1 MITLTDEIKDIE
13 TEIETIK
20 KIGKKFSETITSDQ
34 AFNILVLQYYCFKE
48 NELENIWFD
57 IKSCITDGSDDGG
70 LDFVYFDEEEYKVI
84 IGQNKYSPNVSAQ
97 ECLSEIHKI
106 VNTIEDFYKGHTGKY
121 NKKVKEAFQNAIDR
135 LTDETEGNIEIVFSS
150 LSKFDFE
157 GTKERIGDLENK
169 VSQIAFYAPN
179 DINDLIEKVKS
190 SFEVVPEDTI
200 KIDKAKNWL
209 EYDTDKQKGM
219 FINVSSQ
226 SISRLYNKYN
236 NKGLFN
242 LNIRRYIKSKSVDD
256 GINHT
261 LNKNR
266 DEFWFLNNG
275 LTIACNDFS
284 TDGDTIR
291 LYNFSIVNGGQ
302 TTTLIGSYKGNNKEE
317 FYIPCKIVASKE
329 KMRPEHSMMFFNK
342 IAEATNSQK
351 PIQPKDLKSN
361 APEMINLQRLLK
373 RHGIGLEI
381 KRGEQL
387 PKNLN
392 IKIKNDIFAQLVYS
406 FVNQKPGTARSNK
419 KSLFNNNKSYKQ
431 VFRKNYEQTEKWKF
445 IIDLIDL
452 NERFEALSKEYKK
465 KGTEVFNSEEAN
477 VFSNGKYI
485 LFGLFG
491 VIYRIINDDIKLAE
505 LREDTSIIDSDDFIY
520 DGFISN
526 YTKDDINNK
535 LDSLIK
541 FLVGIL
547 STSYSNQYEAGKVT
561 SVSNFF
567 KTDKKYLED
576 VVKTFASMLNREF
589 YLKELMEYG
598 EIFKRSK
605 NN

>member
-20 KIGKKFSETITSDQ
+20 KVGKKYSETLTNDQ
-34 AFNILVLQYYCFKE
+34 AFNILLLQYYCFKE

-57 IKSCITDGSDDGG
+57 VKSCITDGSDDGG

-84 IGQNKYSPNVSAQ
+84 IGQNKYTQNVNVQ
-97 ECLSEIHKI
+97 DCVSEIHKI
-106 VNTIEDFYKGHTGKY
+106 INTIEDFYKGHTGKY
-121 NKKVKEAFQNAIDR
+121 NKKVKEVFQNSIDR
-135 LTDETEGNIEIVFSS
+135 LTDETEGNVEIIFSS
-150 LSKFDFE
+150 LSQIDFE
-157 GTKERIGDLENK
+157 RTKERIGELENK
-169 VSQIAFYAPN
+169 VSQITFYAPT
-179 DINDLIEKVKS
+179 DINDNIEKVKS
-190 SFEVVPEDTI
+190 SFEVVSEDVI

-209 EYDTDKQKGM
+209 EYETDKQKGL

-226 SISRLYNKYN
+226 SITKLYNKFN

-242 LNIRRYIKSKSVDD
+242 LNIRRYIRSKSVDD

-266 DEFWFLNNG
+266 EEFWFLNNG
-275 LTIACNDFS
+275 LTIACNDFLP
-284 TDGDTIR
+284 DGDTIK

-317 FYIPCKIVASKE
+317 FYIPCKIVARKE
-329 KMRPEHSMMFFNK
+329 EMRPEHSMKFFNK

-373 RHGIGLEI
+373 RHDIGLEI

-387 PKNLN
+387 PRNLRV
-392 IKIKNDIFAQLVYS
+392 KIKNDVFAQLIYS

-431 VFRKNYEQTEKWKF
+431 VFRKNYEQTEKKNF
-445 IIDLIDL
+445 IIDLVDL
-452 NERFEALSKEYKK
+452 NERFENLSKDYKK
-465 KGTEVFNSEEAN
+465 KGSDEFNSEEAN

-491 VIYRIINDDIKLAE
+491 VIYRIINNDAQISE
-505 LREDTSIIDSDDFIY
+505 LREDTSIIDNDDFIY
-520 DGFISN
+520 GSFISN
-526 YTKDDINNK
+526 YSGDDIDKK

-541 FLVGIL
+541 FLVEIL
-547 STSYSNQYEAGKVT
+547 STAYSNQYDSGKVT

-567 KTDKKYLED
+567 KTDKKYLD
-576 VVKTFASMLNREF
+576 DIVKTFVSKLNREI
-589 YLKELMEYG
+589 YLKELMDYG
-598 EIFKRSK
+598 EIFKRK
-605 NN
+605 